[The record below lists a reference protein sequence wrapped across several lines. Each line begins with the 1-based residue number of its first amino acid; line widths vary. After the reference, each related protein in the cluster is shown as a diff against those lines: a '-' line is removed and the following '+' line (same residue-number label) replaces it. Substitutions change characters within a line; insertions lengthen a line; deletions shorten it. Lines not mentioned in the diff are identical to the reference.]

1 MMLQPISE
9 IRPLPQAVWRQAP
22 LFRFALAAVAGIALA
37 WATKENVSAAG
48 WAVSAVVAALAAVWS
63 FARAAKRRALS
74 AEKKYFKVLC
84 LVWLSTLFVFALLT
98 RLHVGQVVTSFP
110 DESRLWVGRVES
122 VAKVRDSSLTV
133 MVSLADNN
141 KEWDGKRV
149 QVRLSRE
156 DGSFTPGQTIAFH
169 APLRTGREKGNPG
182 SFNYGNYLATHHL
195 SGTAY
200 VERGAV
206 RKLSQ
211 NNKGNGLQNLFSR
224 WRIGLEKE
232 YSALFTQTETALLAA
247 LTLGDKAMLADDTRD
262 LFSSTGTSHVLA
274 LSGLHLGILF
284 SVFNF
289 LLLVRVRSRRS
300 RLGVTA
306 LLFVL
311 VWAYALLAGSPLSLL
326 RAAAMLSLMLVGEAL
341 RRSQRSSL
349 NNLSLAAIVLLLI
362 DPLALFD
369 VGFQLSFM
377 AVFFIIVVQQY
388 VWQRLPLP
396 LWVEPPWKVRSDEGG
411 EDNAQSTRGLLSI
424 RCELLP
430 SLANGINRR
439 AYNLLR
445 NVVVPFVQMSI
456 SAQWGTLPLVVYYFH
471 QLTPYALVANFVAV
485 PLAYVLLVGALLFF
499 ALPIPGLRLLL
510 AKGLRH
516 LYPDWL
522 SRSHVLV
529 AVRHSQGISSPVRLV
544 GHLGIARGGIR
555 LLRPSQEACAAVVD
569 GGVLPRVGRRRGGIL
584 RDLRPCATPGD
595 DSRLQTAAYHRHP
608 FRRRPR
614 TGLPR
619 IVRFG
624 GQHASG
630 SGLFAEQFLCAPTP
644 APSAIC
650 RRRTD
655 GVRLLCPQRKLYAL
669 PRQKH
674 LLVAL
679 RKCGGE
685 QCGPRQTPT
694 GRRAGGVGRL
704 FCRLSAGEPRHA
716 ACRGSACPHALAKD
730 AQAVDAAVLRGRHP
744 PARRALRRRILTF
757 VQPLRLY
764 CAVSFYR

>member
-1 MMLQPISE
+1 MMLQPITE

-63 FARAAKRRALS
+63 FARAAKHRALS

-133 MVSLADNN
+133 TVSLADNN

-396 LWVEPPWKVRSDEGG
+396 LWVEPPWKVRGDEGG
-411 EDNAQSTRGLLSI
+411 EDNAQSKASLLSI
-424 RCELLP
+424 RRKFLP

-510 AKGLRH
+510 AKGLQVAISILIGFLGAMSSWPFATVKVYPPLSVLLAIWVLPVAAYAFFVRRRRRVRRWWMVAFFLVLAAVVAEYVVTYALAQRRAMIAVYKLPRTTVIHFVDGRERAFLVSSVSADSTQAALAYLQNNFFAPQH
-516 LYPDWL
+516 LPQAQYVGAERTECASFARSGNFMLFHGKSIYWL
-522 SRSHVLV
+522 HCANVEASNAAHGKRPRVDVLVVSGGCFADYRQVSHVLQP
-529 AVRHSQGISSPVRLV
+529 A
-544 GHLGIARGGIR
+544 
-555 LLRPSQEACAAVVD
+555 EVV
-569 GGVLPRVGRRRGGIL
+569 L
-584 RDLRPCATPGD
+584 
-595 DSRLQTAAYHRHP
+595 
-608 FRRRPR
+608 
-614 TGLPR
+614 
-619 IVRFG
+619 
-624 GQHASG
+624 
-630 SGLFAEQFLCAPTP
+630 APTL
-644 APSAIC
+644 S
-650 RRRTD
+650 
-655 GVRLLCPQRKLYAL
+655 QKMRKLWT
-669 PRQKH
+669 Q
-674 LLVAL
+674 
-679 RKCGGE
+679 
-685 QCGPRQTPT
+685 QCRE
-694 GRRAGGVGRL
+694 AGIPLHDVRIDGAFV
-704 FCRLSAGEPRHA
+704 LSFSR
-716 ACRGSACPHALAKD
+716 
-730 AQAVDAAVLRGRHP
+730 
-744 PARRALRRRILTF
+744 
-757 VQPLRLY
+757 
-764 CAVSFYR
+764 